1 MTETNQINRTKWI
14 ELEIEKDND
23 IAKIRELNN
32 DNI

>member
-1 MTETNQINRTKWI
+1 MTENNSINKTWWI
-14 ELEIEKDND
+14 KLEIEKDND